1 MPRQLF
7 DLVIVGT
14 GPAGIQAAI
23 HAVRRKISVLV
34 LGRMENSA
42 LYRAHVENYAFVG
55 GTSTGEDMLRV
66 GVEQAKGFGACFLEE
81 DLLQLSQEGA
91 FFHLLL
97 ESGREIR
104 AHALVL
110 CMGVAKK
117 KLGVAGEKEFLG
129 RGVSYC
135 VDCDANFF
143 RGAVVCV
150 TGDRSAAVDGALTL
164 AEIAS
169 RVYLVTS
176 RELDVSESLKA
187 RLAGSTVE
195 RLDGRVAKIHG
206 GARGVEAVEL
216 EDGQRL
222 EVEGLFIELGSKG
235 ALQLAT
241 MIGVQLDSESMQYI
255 TCDRRQQTN
264 IAGVFAAGDITGP
277 PYQMAKAVGEGCVAG
292 MEAASYV
299 KAVRSE
305 EGAA

>member
-1 MPRQLF
+1 MTRQLF

-23 HAVRRKISVLV
+23 HAARRKVDVLV

-42 LYRAHVENYAFVG
+42 LYSAHVENYAFVG
-55 GTSTGEDMLRV
+55 GITTGNDMLRL
-66 GVEQAKGFGACFLEE
+66 GVEQARGFGACFLEE
-81 DLLQLSQEGA
+81 DLLHLGQEDGGL
-91 FFHLLL
+91 FHLTL

-104 AHALVL
+104 AHAIIL

-164 AEIAS
+164 QHIAAK
-169 RVYLVTS
+169 VYLIA
-176 RELDVSESLKA
+176 RELDVSEALKE
-187 RLAGSTVE
+187 RLAKSAVE
-195 RLDGRVAKIHG
+195 RLDSRVVKIHG
-206 GARGVEAVEL
+206 GARGVEAIEL
-216 EDGQRL
+216 ENGRRV

-241 MIGVQLDSESMQYI
+241 MIGVQLDSESMQFI
-255 TCDRRQQTN
+255 ACNRRQQTN
-264 IAGVFAAGDITGP
+264 VAGVFAAGDITGP

-292 MEAASYV
+292 MEAAIYA
-299 KAVRSE
+299 KAVRGRE
-305 EGAA
+305 DGT